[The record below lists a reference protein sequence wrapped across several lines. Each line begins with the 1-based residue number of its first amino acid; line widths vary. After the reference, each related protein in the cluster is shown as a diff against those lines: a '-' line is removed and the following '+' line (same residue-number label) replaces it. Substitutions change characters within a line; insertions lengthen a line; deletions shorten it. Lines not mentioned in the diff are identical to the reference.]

1 MPVSH
6 EWSVRKE
13 DMNAKELD
21 MLLRC
26 ITPAEQRYLDDPNAI
41 SERYANME
49 RQQIHGREVYF
60 LRPNRLAYDEI
71 HLRKDS
77 RFTST
82 PYYSHPNVNINYI
95 YSGHCDYLIDDVPVT
110 LHKGDVCIFDIDVVR
125 RKLVL
130 GEDDI
135 VINLNMT
142 QGFFKDSLF
151 HKAGQQNV
159 FSDFLVQVLS
169 TANTTHDHY
178 LIFRA
183 GESPEIERLFKQLLI
198 EYYGDEPLRK
208 QMIQSYFSLI
218 FLQLLR
224 LHQIDSANNL
234 VQIATTRSKSIIEV
248 LYYIEAHAIDC
259 TLAQLGTQFGY
270 HPKYISARLKEETGM
285 SFKQIQTRERLRLV
299 CERLVQTDEPIH
311 CIATSCGFTNMTAFY
326 RVFSDRYDMTPL
338 QYRKQGEQ

>member
-1 MPVSH
+1 M
-6 EWSVRKE
+6 
-13 DMNAKELD
+13 
-21 MLLRC
+21 
-26 ITPAEQRYLDDPNAI
+26 
-41 SERYANME
+41 
-49 RQQIHGREVYF
+49 
-60 LRPNRLAYDEI
+60 
-71 HLRKDS
+71 
-77 RFTST
+77 
-82 PYYSHPNVNINYI
+82 
-95 YSGHCDYLIDDVPVT
+95 PVT

-178 LIFRA
+178 MIFRA

-208 QMIQSYFSLI
+208 HMIQSYFKLI

-224 LHQIDSANNL
+224 LHQTDSTNDL
-234 VQIATTRSKSIIEV
+234 VQIATTRSQNIIEV

-259 TLAQLGTQFGY
+259 TLTQLGTQFGY

-311 CIATSCGFTNMTAFY
+311 NIATSCGFTNMTAFY
-326 RVFSDRYDMTPL
+326 RAFSARYDMTPM
-338 QYRKQGEQ
+338 QYRKQGGQ